1 MAPNAQL
8 DTRDGDRGSSGEHAT
23 TVDETS
29 RLLPPVA
36 QDAAADA
43 VLAPSRA
50 FQIRVQL
57 MCAVFL
63 FIIDVSVFIIDPPT
77 QQILEDI
84 ICRDRYGGDPS
95 VLLAKGP
102 GSPCKSPDVQS
113 KLAMFTSIQ
122 ALFGT
127 LCPLLVQVPYGLLA
141 DHSGRRLVLFLSIA
155 GLTLMVTWNIFIL
168 WFSDIF
174 SIWLMIPGYIL
185 LLIGGGAT
193 MVAAMVWTIV
203 TDVTREEERS
213 SVFYQLVALTLII
226 SASINPLT
234 AWLMNYSPWLP
245 TFLGTGFLY
254 VACFFVLLMP
264 ETRLVGLA
272 LKDVPDSLDGEVS
285 TDEDSDSGVKAD
297 SKLSVA
303 WRKFTKYLAE
313 LWQFVIADKKIMAL
327 CFCEA
332 ASTPI
337 ATSMALFALQY
348 IAVPLGSWPKAL
360 TLLTISKVT
369 SVILLLGI
377 LPLSTHVILKY
388 SSISRMNLDVYLART
403 SAVLLTLAM
412 FAMGFADTEWE
423 LICALIIYGLS
434 QGFSA
439 QMRVLIT
446 AMVEPHM
453 VATVNTTM
461 STLQSVM
468 VITTTPLI
476 GWLLGRGL
484 EIGGVWTGL
493 AYIALAVMGCLV
505 SIILCLLRL

>member
-8 DTRDGDRGSSGEHAT
+8 DTRDSNRETSGEHAS

-29 RLLPPVA
+29 RLLPPIE
-36 QDAAADA
+36 QDAAAA
-43 VLAPSRA
+43 VPAPSRA
-50 FQIRVQL
+50 FQLRVQL

-185 LLIGGGAT
+185 LFIGGGAT

-272 LKDVPDSLDGEVS
+272 LKDVPDSPDGEVS
-285 TDEDSDSGVKAD
+285 TDEDSGPGVKAD
-297 SKLSVA
+297 SMLSAAWHKL
-303 WRKFTKYLAE
+303 TKYLAE

-337 ATSMALFALQY
+337 STSMALFALQY

-377 LPLSTHVILKY
+377 LPLCTHVILKY
-388 SSISRMNLDVYLART
+388 SSINRMKLDVYLART

-412 FAMGFADTEWE
+412 FAMGLADTEWE

-468 VITTTPLI
+468 VIVTTPLI

-493 AYIALAVMGCLV
+493 AYIALAAMGCLV
-505 SIILCLLRL
+505 SIILCLLKL

>member
-1 MAPNAQL
+1 MTPNAQL
-8 DTRDGDRGSSGEHAT
+8 EPRDSDRGTSGEHAP

-29 RLLPPVA
+29 RLLPPAA
-36 QDAAADA
+36 QDAGAAA
-43 VLAPSRA
+43 VPAPSRA
-50 FQIRVQL
+50 FQLRVQL

-84 ICRDRYGGDPS
+84 ICRDRYGGNPS

-185 LLIGGGAT
+185 LFIGGGAT

-226 SASINPLT
+226 SASTNPLT

-245 TFLGTGFLY
+245 TFLGTGLLY

-272 LKDVPDSLDGEVS
+272 LKDVPDSPDGEVS
-285 TDEDSDSGVKAD
+285 TDEDSGPGVKAD
-297 SKLSVA
+297 SMLSAA
-303 WRKFTKYLAE
+303 WHKFTKYLAE

-327 CFCEA
+327 CVCEA
-332 ASTPI
+332 VSTPI
-337 ATSMALFALQY
+337 ATSMVLFALQY
-348 IAVPLGSWPKAL
+348 IAVPLGSWSKAL

-388 SSISRMNLDVYLART
+388 SSINRMKLDVYLART

-412 FAMGFADTEWE
+412 FAMGLADTEWE

-468 VITTTPLI
+468 VIITTPLI
-476 GWLLGRGL
+476 GWLLGRGM

-493 AYIALAVMGCLV
+493 AYIVLAAMGCLV